1 MSWITVRLGFSG
13 KSLLQKDFREWKHD
27 MDIAVRALATGL
39 PPLYVTQQ
47 ESFDFFRAHFELAAE
62 EEALYRRLMMDG
74 PIRGRFLGMD
84 STEEALETDPDHLN
98 ARFLKAAR
106 TIGADAARRA
116 MAAAGL
122 RPDDVGGLA
131 VNTCTGYL
139 CPGLSSY
146 LAGDLG
152 LPVAIKAIDLAG
164 MGCGG
169 ALPNLECA
177 AGWLAA
183 GCAKPV
189 LSVAVEICSATLF
202 MGDDPGLIVSNS
214 IFGDGAAACVLDVFS
229 EKSKPVLFRLLD
241 FESAVFPEHR
251 EQLRYRQEG
260 GRLRNV
266 LTRRVPAIGA
276 KCARMVL
283 ERLLERNG
291 LQLETVKWWAVHA
304 GGSAVLD
311 HLGEGLG
318 LDRERLRFSSE
329 IFSEHGNMSSPSVLF
344 AMRRVLDAG
353 RPSQG
358 DRGVLVT
365 FGAGFSAFAALVEF
379 GAA

>member
-1 MSWITVRLGFSG
+1 
-13 KSLLQKDFREWKHD
+13 
-27 MDIAVRALATGL
+27 MDIAVRALATRL
-39 PPLYVTQQ
+39 PPLRVTQQ
-47 ESFDFFRAHFELAAE
+47 ESFDFFRTHFELAAD
-62 EEALYRRLMMDG
+62 EEALYLRLLLEG
-74 PIRGRFLGMD
+74 PIRSRYFGMD
-84 STEEALETDPDHLN
+84 RTEEALDMEPDHLN
-98 ARFLKAAR
+98 ARFLAAAR
-106 TIGADAARRA
+106 VIGADAARRA
-116 MAAAGL
+116 IADAGL
-122 RPDDVGGLA
+122 QPDDVGGLA

-152 LPVAIKAIDLAG
+152 LPAAIKTADLAG

-189 LSVAVEICSATLF
+189 LSVAVEVCSATLF
-202 MGDDPGLIVSNS
+202 MGNDPGLIVSNS
-214 IFGDGAAACVLDVFS
+214 IFGDGAAACVLDEIS
-229 EKSKPVLFRLLD
+229 AESKPTLFRLRD
-241 FESAVFPEHR
+241 FESGVFPEHL

-276 KCARMVL
+276 KCARIVL
-283 ERLLERNG
+283 GRLLERNG
-291 LQLETVKWWAVHA
+291 LGIETVKWWAVHA

-311 HLGEGLG
+311 HIGEGLG
-318 LDRERLRFSSE
+318 LDRERLRYSSE
-329 IFSEHGNMSSPSVLF
+329 VFSEHGNMSSPTVLF

-353 RPSQG
+353 RPSRG
-358 DRGVLVT
+358 DSGVLVS